1 MESEGEVVRDKV
13 GERERGP
20 SIQDQLGQEGLW
32 ILSAVGSRG
41 GFEAEG
47 RGPRFNFF
55 LKIKA

>member
-13 GERERGP
+13 RERERGP
-20 SIQDQLGQEGLW
+20 SMQDQLRQEGLW

-47 RGPRFNFF
+47 RGS
-55 LKIKA
+55 